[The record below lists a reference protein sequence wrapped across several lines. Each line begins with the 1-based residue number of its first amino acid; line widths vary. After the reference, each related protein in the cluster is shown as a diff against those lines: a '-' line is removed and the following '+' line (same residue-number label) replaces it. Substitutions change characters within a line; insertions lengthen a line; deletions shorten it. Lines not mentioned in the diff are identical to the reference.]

1 MVAVSADDPYYCGF
15 SARVPN
21 FVKQGKQKQAA
32 SSAAAADKPA
42 PHQQQQLQQ
51 HGGGAHQSRDRDGGR
66 SGGPKY
72 RETSVLPPPAP
83 AQVTRSYLAPHYDQ
97 VLLTAGRS
105 RRSGR
110 VPRAGPHPPGAALL
124 VALQT
129 LPQPGHSRRR

>member
-1 MVAVSADDPYYCGF
+1 MPRPAPPRRPWLMVAVSADDPYYCGF

-83 AQVTRSYLAPHYDQ
+83 AQVTRSYLAPHYD
-97 VLLTAGRS
+97 
-105 RRSGR
+105 
-110 VPRAGPHPPGAALL
+110 
-124 VALQT
+124 
-129 LPQPGHSRRR
+129 